1 MREFAHELTNAQQL
15 PKDQFAN
22 TPTHKLINPPTH
34 QLESL
39 SNLKLKIL
47 SFILQFRFK
56 FRFVLAEIQ
65 VEKYVKIYHL

>member
-1 MREFAHELTNAQQL
+1 MREFAHELTNVQNS
-15 PKDQFAN
+15 PKNQFAN

-39 SNLKLKIL
+39 SHLKLKIL
-47 SFILQFRFK
+47 SFILQISSN

-65 VEKYVKIYHL
+65 VEKYVKVYHL